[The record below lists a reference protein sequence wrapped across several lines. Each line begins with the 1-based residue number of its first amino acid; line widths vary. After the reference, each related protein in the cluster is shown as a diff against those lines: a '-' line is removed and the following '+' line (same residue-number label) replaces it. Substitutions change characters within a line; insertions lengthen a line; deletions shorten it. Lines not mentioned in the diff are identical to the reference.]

1 MAGIGTFR
9 IKNQWPT
16 RPAVTDSART
26 TGQLLRLFVVG
37 SEEPYH
43 QALFEALE
51 TICTVQTLAPRLSWR
66 GWLPSFG
73 RHRRAC
79 DLPRGAFSR
88 HRWLVRMLAPVVERR
103 LLATYGKA
111 DALIITD
118 PHSWPYAIHYRG
130 LASVIAYLVSDD
142 YAAYPHVRLDQEHD
156 LVRNADL
163 ILPVSRRLAEVIRA
177 RYGIEASRFQIVPN
191 GIPASWLPA
200 EPPTGLPA
208 QSSQRPALPADLVP
222 ADFRP
227 LIGIIG
233 VIGSRIDLEPIV
245 AAHDDLP
252 QLRWLF
258 VGPVRRQL
266 PGLAH
271 LQSSPRCRFLGALP
285 YAELQACFAT
295 LDAAVLPLTD
305 GDINPC
311 SSPVRFF
318 SQLPTG
324 QPILYTGTCAQIAET
339 PHLAYHC
346 ADGQALTATLAHL
359 AASGFQDGRA
369 AERHRFASG
378 CTWQKRAE
386 AMADALAAT
395 LEARR
400 RTPSAR

>member
-1 MAGIGTFR
+1 MDQR
-9 IKNQWPT
+9 
-16 RPAVTDSART
+16 R
-26 TGQLLRLFVVG
+26 RLFVVG

-43 QALFEALE
+43 RALFEALE
-51 TICTVQTLAPRLSWR
+51 TICTVQTLAPRISWR

-73 RHRRAC
+73 RRRHAC
-79 DLPRGAFSR
+79 ELPRGAFSR
-88 HRWLVRMLAPVVERR
+88 HRWLVRILAPLVERR
-103 LLATYGKA
+103 LLAIYGRA
-111 DALIITD
+111 DALILTD
-118 PHSWPYAIHYRG
+118 PHAWPYAIHHRA

-156 LVRNADL
+156 LVRHADL
-163 ILPVSRRLAEVIRA
+163 IFPVSRLLAEVLQA
-177 RYGIEASRFQIVPN
+177 RYGIEDSRVHIIPN
-191 GIPASWLPA
+191 GIPSSWLPA
-200 EPPTGLPA
+200 EPPPALPPRPP
-208 QSSQRPALPADLVP
+208 QRPALAADLVP

-233 VIGSRIDLEPIV
+233 VIGSRIDLLPIV
-245 AAHDDLP
+245 AAHDALP

-258 VGPVRRQL
+258 VGPVRRQV

-271 LQSSPRCRFLGALP
+271 LQSSPRCRFLGAMP
-285 YAELQACFAT
+285 YTELQACFAT

-339 PHLAYHC
+339 PRLAYHC
-346 ADGQALTATLAHL
+346 ADGQALTTTLERL
-359 AASGFQDGRA
+359 AAAGFQDGRA
-369 AERHRFASG
+369 AERHRFATG

-386 AMADALAAT
+386 AAAGALEAV

-400 RTPSAR
+400 RTAAAR